1 LRFAPAL
8 SFTSPVPRRYR
19 GEIHLGALTREGL
32 VVTLP
37 MLSLHNVV
45 AAGTGNQ
52 LPIVIII
59 GAVVLIAAIA
69 AGLSLKKS

>member
-1 LRFAPAL
+1 M
-8 SFTSPVPRRYR
+8 
-19 GEIHLGALTREGL
+19 
-32 VVTLP
+32 VTLP